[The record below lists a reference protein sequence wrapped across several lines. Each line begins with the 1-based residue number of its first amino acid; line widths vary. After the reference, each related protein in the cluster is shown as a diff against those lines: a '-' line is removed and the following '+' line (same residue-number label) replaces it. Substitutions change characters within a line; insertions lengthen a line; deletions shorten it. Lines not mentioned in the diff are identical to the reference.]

1 MANFSTTISGNDVNF
16 DFLFQ
21 PIVNQQSLKVIGFEC
36 LSNVDVSLLSMS
48 KENLF
53 ESMPKNSLK
62 KLIEL
67 QLNELDKLESCDM
80 FFSINIPASL
90 VIDNEFFG
98 RIIQGV
104 TYKLAFEITDFD
116 ISKSQIPLLKK
127 QVEKYQESLSLSFWL
142 DDFIPNSMFIDICH
156 LIPWDII
163 KFDKSVIND
172 LTQFHK
178 ALSIFNSIKKD
189 NTTGIIVEGIEDNH
203 QHLTLNGLGTL
214 AQGFLY
220 GRPKNIRSYI

>member
-36 LSNVDVSLLSMS
+36 LSNVDVSLSSMS

-127 QVEKYQESLSLSFWL
+127 QVDKYQESLSLSFWL

-156 LIPWDII
+156 SIPWDII

-178 ALSIFNSIKKD
+178 ALNIVNSIKKD

>member
-36 LSNVDVSLLSMS
+36 LSNVDVSLSNMS

-67 QLNELDKLESCDM
+67 QLNELANLENCDLL
-80 FFSINIPASL
+80 FSVNIPASL
-90 VIDNEFFG
+90 VIDKEFFG
-98 RIIQGV
+98 KIIQGV

-142 DDFIPNSMFIDICH
+142 DDFIPNNMFIDICH
-156 LIPWDII
+156 SIPWDII

-172 LTQFHK
+172 LTQFNK
-178 ALSIFNSIKKD
+178 ALSIVNSIKKD

-203 QHLTLNGLGTL
+203 QHLTLNGHGTL

-220 GRPKNIRSYI
+220 GRPKNIRSYF

>member
-1 MANFSTTISGNDVNF
+1 MANFSTTISGNDVKF
-16 DFLFQ
+16 DFVFQ
-21 PIVNQQSLKVIGFEC
+21 PIVNQESLKVIGFEC
-36 LSNVDVSLLSMS
+36 LSNVDISLSNMS
-48 KENLF
+48 KEHLF

-62 KLIEL
+62 KLIEI
-67 QLNELDKLESCDM
+67 QLSELDKLESCDM

-90 VIDNEFFG
+90 VIDKEFFG

-116 ISKSQIPLLKK
+116 ISKSQFPLLKK
-127 QVEKYQESLSLSFWL
+127 QIEKYQESLSLSFWL
-142 DDFIPNSMFIDICH
+142 DDFIPNNMFIDICH
-156 LIPWDII
+156 SIPWDVI

-172 LTQFHK
+172 LTQFNK